1 MKIREFYETI
11 TDRFPSLNYEQVEA
25 ICLSPFKYLKYVF
38 NEGNLDSVRIKHLGV
53 FKVSKARVKRL
64 RKLLDTEAYISTY
77 PKSKVEEL
85 TKKLEEYDIRHSE
98 SDQVCTEDVG
108 CTTDRD
114 S

>member
-1 MKIREFYETI
+1 MKIREFYETVS
-11 TDRFPSLNYEQVEA
+11 DKFPSLNYEQVEA
-25 ICLSPFKYLKYVF
+25 ICLSPFKYLKFVF
-38 NEGNLDSVRIKHLGV
+38 NEGSLDSVRIKHLGV

-64 RKLLDTEAYISTY
+64 RKLLDTPSYISTY

-85 TKKLEEYDIRHSE
+85 TNKLKEYDIRHSE
-98 SDQVCTEDVG
+98 SDQVCTKDIE